1 MNLFCKEL
9 ARHIIIG
16 TLMAGAFILPAF
28 NLHAAQKQPG
38 KIPLAEKTPAKEG
51 QKIYNITFFSL
62 KRGHSIAPATM
73 ILYDNGS
80 LEIKLER
87 ENILTPHGKY
97 TVADYLFE
105 GDWEFTIKRTR
116 PYQYAS
122 HFKGLYLFG
131 TYIIG
136 LFTLKEYIEDK
147 RLTQE
152 IPFIFYAVLQGNES
166 GSQKSKD
173 RIQNPETSSKKKI
186 F

>member
-1 MNLFCKEL
+1 M
-9 ARHIIIG
+9 IG
-16 TLMAGAFILPAF
+16 TVLIAACLLSVYNLYADQQQPAI
-28 NLHAAQKQPG
+28 NQLKE
-38 KIPLAEKTPAKEG
+38 KPLDKKDHKT
-51 QKIYNITFFSL
+51 YDITFFSL

-87 ENILTPHGKY
+87 DNLLSPQGKY
-97 TVADYLFE
+97 SVADYLFE
-105 GDWEFTIKRTR
+105 GDWEFTIKRTK

-152 IPFIFYAVLQGNES
+152 IPFIFYAVLQGKES
-166 GSQKSKD
+166 GSLKSKH
-173 RIQNPETSSKKKI
+173 RSQNPETSSKKKI

>member
-1 MNLFCKEL
+1 M
-9 ARHIIIG
+9 IG
-16 TLMAGAFILPAF
+16 ILLSVAFILPAF

-38 KIPLAEKTPAKEG
+38 KIPLTEKTPDKEG

-62 KRGHSIAPATM
+62 KRGHSIAPSTM

-87 ENILTPHGKY
+87 ENLLTPHGKY

-122 HFKGLYLFG
+122 HFKGLYLFD

-152 IPFIFYAVLQGNES
+152 IPFVFYATLREKEAGSEKPKDSNQNS
-166 GSQKSKD
+166 GA
-173 RIQNPETSSKKKI
+173 SSKK
-186 F
+186 

>member
-38 KIPLAEKTPAKEG
+38 KIPLAEKTPGKESE
-51 QKIYNITFFSL
+51 KTYNITFFSL
-62 KRGHSIAPATM
+62 KRGHSIAPSTM

-122 HFKGLYLFG
+122 HFKALYLFD

-136 LFTLKEYIEDK
+136 LFTLKEYIEDQ

-152 IPFIFYAVLQGNES
+152 IPFVFYAALREKDA
-166 GSQKSKD
+166 GSEKPKD
-173 RIQNPETSSKKKI
+173 RNQNSGASSKK
-186 F
+186 

>member
-1 MNLFCKEL
+1 M
-9 ARHIIIG
+9 IG
-16 TLMAGAFILPAF
+16 TLMAAAFILPAF

-38 KIPLAEKTPAKEG
+38 KIPLTEKTPDKEG

-73 ILYDNGS
+73 ILYDNGR

-87 ENILTPHGKY
+87 ENLLSPHGKY
-97 TVADYLFE
+97 TVTDYLFE

-116 PYQYAS
+116 PYRYAS
-122 HFKGLYLFG
+122 HFKGLYLID

-136 LFTLKEYIEDK
+136 LFTLKEYIENQ

-152 IPFIFYAVLQGNES
+152 IPFVFFATLREKKAGSEKPKDRSQNS
-166 GSQKSKD
+166 GASSQK
-173 RIQNPETSSKKKI
+173 
-186 F
+186 

>member
-1 MNLFCKEL
+1 MNSFSKVF
-9 ARHIIIG
+9 ARCIMIG
-16 TLMAGAFILPAF
+16 TVLIAAFILPAF

-38 KIPLAEKTPAKEG
+38 KIPLTEKTPDKEG

-62 KRGHSIAPATM
+62 KRGHSIAPSTM

-122 HFKGLYLFG
+122 HFKALYLFD

-136 LFTLKEYIEDK
+136 LFTLKEYIEAQ

-152 IPFIFYAVLQGNES
+152 IPFVFYATLREKES
-166 GSQKSKD
+166 AREKSKD
-173 RIQNPETSSKKKI
+173 SNQNSGASSKK
-186 F
+186 

>member
-1 MNLFCKEL
+1 M
-9 ARHIIIG
+9 IG
-16 TLMAGAFILPAF
+16 ILLSVAFILPAF

-62 KRGHSIAPATM
+62 KRGQSIAPATM

-87 ENILTPHGKY
+87 ENLLTPHGKY

-105 GDWEFTIKRTR
+105 GDWEFTITRTK
-116 PYQYAS
+116 PYRYAS
-122 HFKGLYLFG
+122 HFKGLYLFD

-136 LFTLKEYIEDK
+136 LFTLKEYIEDQ

-152 IPFIFYAVLQGNES
+152 IPFVFFATLREKEAGRGKPKDKSQNS
-166 GSQKSKD
+166 GGSSQ
-173 RIQNPETSSKKKI
+173 EKK
-186 F
+186 

>member
-1 MNLFCKEL
+1 MNFFCNAL
-9 ARHIIIG
+9 VRRIIIG

-28 NLHAAQKQPG
+28 NLHAVQKQTN
-38 KIPLAEKTPAKEG
+38 KSPLKEKTPDKESR
-51 QKIYNITFFSL
+51 KIYNITFFSL

-97 TVADYLFE
+97 TVTDYLFE
-105 GDWEFTIKRTR
+105 GDWEFTIKKTR

-122 HFKGLYLFG
+122 HFKGLYLFD

-136 LFTLKEYIEDK
+136 LFTLKEYIEEQ
-147 RLTQE
+147 RMTQE
-152 IPFIFYAVLQGNES
+152 ISFLFFAAIKNTGDKAA
-166 GSQKSKD
+166 KSLFK
-173 RIQNPETSSKKKI
+173 
-186 F
+186 

>member
-38 KIPLAEKTPAKEG
+38 KIPLTEKTPDKEG

-62 KRGHSIAPATM
+62 KRGHSIAPSTM

-105 GDWEFTIKRTR
+105 GDWEFTINRTR

-122 HFKGLYLFG
+122 HFKGLYLFD

-136 LFTLKEYIEDK
+136 LFTLKEYIEDQ

-152 IPFIFYAVLQGNES
+152 IPFVFFATLREKES
-166 GSQKSKD
+166 AREKSKD
-173 RIQNPETSSKKKI
+173 SNQNSGASSQK
-186 F
+186 

>member
-1 MNLFCKEL
+1 MNSFLKAC
-9 ARHIIIG
+9 ARCIMIG
-16 TLMAGAFILPAF
+16 TALIAACLLSVY
-28 NLHAAQKQPG
+28 NLHADQQQPAINQL
-38 KIPLAEKTPAKEG
+38 KEKPLVKKDH
-51 QKIYNITFFSL
+51 KIYDITFFSL

-87 ENILTPHGKY
+87 DNLLTPQGKY

-105 GDWEFTIKRTR
+105 GDWEFTIKRTK

-152 IPFIFYAVLQGNES
+152 IPFVFFAALREKES
-166 GSQKSKD
+166 AREKPKDSNQNSGASSQM
-173 RIQNPETSSKKKI
+173 
-186 F
+186 

>member
-1 MNLFCKEL
+1 MIFFYRAIFC
-9 ARHIIIG
+9 RTMIG
-16 TLMAGAFILPAF
+16 ILLSVAFILPAF

-38 KIPLAEKTPAKEG
+38 KIPLTEKTQDKEG

-62 KRGHSIAPATM
+62 KREHSIAPSTM

-105 GDWEFTIKRTR
+105 GGWEFTIKRTK
-116 PYQYAS
+116 PYLYAS
-122 HFKGLYLFG
+122 HFKGLYLFD

-136 LFTLKEYIEDK
+136 LFTLKEYIEDQ

-152 IPFIFYAVLQGNES
+152 IPFVFFATLREKES
-166 GSQKSKD
+166 ASEKSKD
-173 RIQNPETSSKKKI
+173 SNQNSGASSQK
-186 F
+186 

>member
-1 MNLFCKEL
+1 M
-9 ARHIIIG
+9 IG
-16 TLMAGAFILPAF
+16 TVLIAACLLSVY
-28 NLHAAQKQPG
+28 NLHADQQQPAINQL
-38 KIPLAEKTPAKEG
+38 KEKPLDKKDHKT
-51 QKIYNITFFSL
+51 YDITFFSL

-87 ENILTPHGKY
+87 ENLLTPHGKY
-97 TVADYLFE
+97 TVADYLFK

-152 IPFIFYAVLQGNES
+152 IPFVFFAALREKES
-166 GSQKSKD
+166 AREKSKD
-173 RIQNPETSSKKKI
+173 RSQNSGASSQK
-186 F
+186 